1 MPNKRRKHQ
10 SIDFYAGALKSIM
23 RNKEGYSAPQ
33 LGVMLE
39 AAKML
44 AVLDD
49 LPRLTGDSGQPFI
62 LPTTPTTVD
71 PLLESLKA
79 RHAAAQDGTNA
90 AT

>member
-1 MPNKRRKHQ
+1 VPNKRRKHQ

-62 LPTTPTTVD
+62 PSTPDTD
-71 PLLESLKA
+71 PLIESLRAKHEA
-79 RHAAAQDGTNA
+79 TQGGVNA
-90 AT
+90 TA